1 MQKLFAFHTAV
12 GVILL
17 TLFYSQTATM
27 SIIFSTQP
35 LTPHS
40 MRLAGLIFLLIT
52 IINAFAAFDT
62 VERLALK
69 IFPTGTKTATAIAAL
84 ANALFV
90 VHYGFEAFYYRD
102 VNMCVSTVE
111 SSHEEES

>member
-12 GVILL
+12 GAILMV
-17 TLFYSQTATM
+17 LFYSQLPTMATT
-27 SIIFSTQP
+27 FSTHA

-40 MRLAGLIFLLIT
+40 MRLAGLIFLLLT
-52 IINAFAAFDT
+52 IINAFAAFET
-62 VERLALK
+62 VEQLALR
-69 IFPTGTKTATAIAAL
+69 IFPAGTKPVAAAAAL

-102 VNMCVSTVE
+102 VNMCVSTAQTHPV
-111 SSHEEES
+111 